1 MIDWAPRGHT
11 PETPDP
17 SLGKNTSEGLGCWD
31 QLPLPSRVWAGGAG
45 RGHEGILETQRLRLG
60 AVRMDL
66 GGGF

>member
-1 MIDWAPRGHT
+1 MAPKRET

-17 SLGKNTSEGLGCWD
+17 SLGRNSPEGLGCWD
-31 QLPLPSRVWAGGAG
+31 QLPLPSGVWAGGAG
-45 RGHEGILETQRLRLG
+45 RGYEGILETQSLRLG